1 MVFYHES
8 NQRRNWVNTVVVNR
22 QEVFIGMHVQH
33 PVTEN
38 QIPVF
43 LNKHVCA
50 VLHDGSHHY
59 GTVTGCEHGKL
70 ILNGH
75 LLKQQ
80 AKAEPLKK
88 KVKKKGVRTSVK
100 QDNTVKMATF
110 DPSPVPNNPE
120 LPAPYIPP
128 AEYKAIELEKIALL
142 FALFP

>member
-1 MVFYHES
+1 
-8 NQRRNWVNTVVVNR
+8 
-22 QEVFIGMHVQH
+22 MHVQH

-38 QIPVF
+38 QIPRFV
-43 LNKHVCA
+43 NKHVCA

-59 GTVTGCEHGKL
+59 GTVTGCERGKL

-80 AKAEPLKK
+80 TKAETLKK
-88 KVKKKGVRTSVK
+88 KAKKRGARISVK
-100 QDNTVKMATF
+100 QDNTAKTAAIGL
-110 DPSPVPNNPE
+110 SPAQSPAAP
-120 LPAPYIPP
+120 LAPYIPP